1 MRTVGTKSQKEAPA
15 DVFRVVRT
23 KILVPTCDDGVL
35 RRLRVESL
43 LDRGKRITTVL
54 GPAGFGKTMAVAK
67 WASRRRT
74 PVAWYTIDAFDNR
87 PSVFW
92 RHLSAAI
99 DLAHRRPSD
108 ESVTEHPLGGGSL
121 VESLLHSLGPEPET
135 TIVVLDDLHLI
146 GDPDVLEQL
155 TYFIERAPDAFR
167 FVLIARVR
175 PALPLGRWAVR
186 SLMAEV
192 PEALLSMDA
201 VQAAALVHSVA
212 ETEVSDELVDWLI
225 ASAGGWPAA
234 LSLGGQILGRPGR
247 RSNVTRSLTAR
258 QGLFFEYVVGE
269 VLSGLRSEVRDAALR
284 LSLLDELDPRRC
296 ELLCG
301 VDDGAALLSELA
313 QHGAPM
319 VALDPSAGAWRFHA
333 LFREVLVTELQRSSG
348 SYLAD
353 LHARAAEAELTV
365 GDAPAAVRHLIAAGQ
380 FDEAFRIVFSPLAEM
395 YRSGSIRQMND
406 WIDLFPVDFVASS
419 AERSAVF
426 ALAMAYLDRRN
437 DYDLWVKQAHD
448 LASDP
453 SPELDVA
460 LTLPRL
466 LKALDIGDTDTVRS
480 EVAQLRERQGAEVL
494 DRSRD
499 CHTHT
504 IIAIASL
511 ADERM
516 SDAAYWVNA
525 ILRWPDM
532 PERVRA
538 VGQPTRAAWEAYLRG
553 ALTESTRIS
562 RGALA
567 DGADLGRA
575 SPHVL
580 IELYSL
586 QALLSLERYE
596 LDEADNWA
604 ERAQAIVESIPP
616 SLHRYLVDRAVIAIV
631 EARRGAHAAIAA
643 VGNCTRAALPP
654 AVAQR
659 YTLLAA
665 EIEARAGRSVSAAR
679 RLTTLPASPR
689 TTLVRARLAV
699 QAGRIDHAVAALDS
713 LPAADQFPRSQF
725 IESGLLRAQIAA
737 NSDALD
743 NALDAGIHEGFAW
756 TYLREGDSLDELLR
770 HATTENASWR
780 ETVLSRALRV
790 PVSSPTM
797 NVPRLSSSELRI
809 LQFLPSHRSM
819 AEISD
824 EMFVSV
830 NTVKTHV
837 RSLYRKFQVGTRSEA
852 VHRATQLGLIHPG

>member
-1 MRTVGTKSQKEAPA
+1 MGTKGTTGVPA
-15 DVFRVVRT
+15 VAFRVVRT

-43 LDRGKRITTVL
+43 LERGKRITTVF

-74 PVAWYTIDAFDNR
+74 PVVWYTIDAFDNR

-92 RHLSAAI
+92 RHLRSAIEHAY
-99 DLAHRRPSD
+99 HRPSD
-108 ESVTEHPLGGGSL
+108 EGVSVHPPDGVSF
-121 VESLLHSLGPEPET
+121 VESLLHSLGPDPET
-135 TIVVLDDLHLI
+135 TIIVLDDLHLI
-146 GDPDVLEQL
+146 ADPDVLEQL
-155 TYFIERAPDAFR
+155 AYFIERAPDAFR

-175 PALPLGRWAVR
+175 PGLPVGRWAVR
-186 SLMAEV
+186 GLVAEIT
-192 PEALLSMDA
+192 EALLSMDT
-201 VQAAALVHSVA
+201 VQAAALVRSVA
-212 ETEVSDELVDWLI
+212 ETEVSDDLVDWLI

-247 RSNVTRSLTAR
+247 RSNATHSLTAR

-269 VLSGLRSEVRDAALR
+269 VLSGLRSEVRENALQ

-313 QHGAPM
+313 QCGAPM
-319 VALDPSAGAWRFHA
+319 VALDPAAGAWRFHA
-333 LFREVLVTELQRSSG
+333 LFREVLVTELQRASG
-348 SYLAD
+348 PHLAD
-353 LHARAAEAELTV
+353 LHARAAEVELTV
-365 GDAPAAVRHLIAAGQ
+365 GDAAAAVRHLIAAGNL
-380 FDEAFRIVFSPLAEM
+380 DEAFQIVFSPLAEM

-448 LASDP
+448 LAADP

-480 EVAQLRERQGAEVL
+480 EVAELRERHGAEVL

-516 SDAAYWVNA
+516 GDAAYWVKA

-553 ALTESTRIS
+553 ALAESARIS
-562 RGALA
+562 QGALA
-567 DGADLGRA
+567 AGADLGRA

-586 QALLSLERYE
+586 QALLSLEHYE
-596 LDEADNWA
+596 LDEADHWA
-604 ERAQAIVESIPP
+604 ERAQAVVEPIPP
-616 SLHRYLVDRAVIAIV
+616 SLHRYLVDRAVIATV

-659 YTLLAA
+659 YQLLTA
-665 EIEARAGRSVSAAR
+665 EIEARAGRSVSAAS
-679 RLTTLPASPR
+679 RLATLPTSPR
-689 TTLVRARLAV
+689 ATLVRARLAV
-699 QAGRIDHAVAALDS
+699 QAGRVDQAVAELDS
-713 LPAADQFPRSQF
+713 LPAVDEFPKSQF
-725 IESGLLRAQIAA
+725 IESGLLRAQIATD
-737 NSDALD
+737 SDALD

-770 HATTENASWR
+770 HATTTNGSWR

-790 PVSSPTM
+790 PMSAPTM
-797 NVPRLSSSELRI
+797 NAPHLSSSELRI

-837 RSLYRKFQVGTRSEA
+837 RSLYRKLRVSSRSEA
-852 VHRATQLGLIHPG
+852 VHRATELGLIHSA

>member
-1 MRTVGTKSQKEAPA
+1 MGTKDQTEVPDDA
-15 DVFRVVRT
+15 FRVVRS

-43 LDRGKRITTVL
+43 LDRGKRITNVF

-74 PVAWYTIDAFDNR
+74 PVVWYTIDAFDNR

-92 RHLSAAI
+92 RHLRAAI
-99 DLAHRRPSD
+99 DHSHRRPSD
-108 ESVTEHPLGGGSL
+108 ESVAVHPLDGGSF

-146 GDPDVLEQL
+146 ADPDVLEQL
-155 TYFIERAPDAFR
+155 SYFIERAPDAFR

-175 PALPLGRWAVR
+175 PSLPLGRWAVR
-186 SLMAEV
+186 GLVAEV

-212 ETEVSDELVDWLI
+212 ETEVSDDLVDWLI

-247 RSNVTRSLTAR
+247 RSNAVRSLTAR

-269 VLSGLRSEVRDAALR
+269 VLSGLRSEVRDAALE

-319 VALDPSAGAWRFHA
+319 VALDPAAGAWRFHA
-333 LFREVLVTELQRSSG
+333 LFREVLVTELQRTSG
-348 SYLAD
+348 PHLAD

-380 FDEAFRIVFSPLAEM
+380 LDTAFQIVFSPLAEM

-448 LASDP
+448 LAADP

-466 LKALDIGDTDTVRS
+466 LKALDIGDTDAVRS
-480 EVAQLRERQGAEVL
+480 EVAELRERQGAEVL

-516 SDAAYWVNA
+516 SDAAYWVKA

-538 VGQPTRAAWEAYLRG
+538 VGQPTRAAWESYLRG
-553 ALTESTRIS
+553 ALAESTRIS
-562 RGALA
+562 QGVLA
-567 DGADLGRA
+567 AGADLGRA

-586 QALLSLERYE
+586 QALLSLEHYE
-596 LDEADNWA
+596 LDEANHWA
-604 ERAQAIVESIPP
+604 ERAQVVVEPIPP
-616 SLHRYLVDRAVIAIV
+616 SLHRYLVDRAVIAV
-631 EARRGAHAAIAA
+631 AEARRGAHAAIAA
-643 VGNCTRAALPP
+643 VGTCTRAALPP

-659 YTLLAA
+659 YQLLTA

-679 RLTTLPASPR
+679 RLATLPTSPR
-689 TTLVRARLAV
+689 ATLVRARLAV
-699 QAGRIDHAVAALDS
+699 QAGRVDQAVAELDS
-713 LPAADQFPRSQF
+713 LPAVDEFPLSQF

-737 NSDALD
+737 DSGAL
-743 NALDAGIHEGFAW
+743 NVALDAGIHEGFAW
-756 TYLREGDSLDELLR
+756 TYLREGDSIDDLLR
-770 HATTENASWR
+770 HATTMNASWR

-790 PVSSPTM
+790 PMSTPTM
-797 NVPRLSSSELRI
+797 SVPLLSSAELRV

-837 RSLYRKFQVGTRSEA
+837 RSLYRKFQVGSRSEA
-852 VHRATQLGLIHPG
+852 VHRATELGLIHPA

>member
-1 MRTVGTKSQKEAPA
+1 MSAKDQTELPA
-15 DVFRVVRT
+15 DAFRVVRT

-35 RRLRVESL
+35 RRLRVESI
-43 LDRGKRITTVL
+43 LDRGKRITTL
-54 GPAGFGKTMAVAK
+54 FGPAGFGKTMAVAK
-67 WASRRRT
+67 WASRRRR
-74 PVAWYTIDAFDNR
+74 PVVWYTIDAFDNR

-92 RHLSAAI
+92 RHLRAAI
-99 DLAHRRPSD
+99 GHSHQWSSD
-108 ESVTEHPLGGGSL
+108 ESTTAHSHDGGSF
-121 VESLLHSLGPEPET
+121 VESLLNSLGAEPPP
-135 TIVVLDDLHLI
+135 TIIVLEDLHLI
-146 GDPDVLEQL
+146 VDSDVLEQL
-155 TYFIERAPDAFR
+155 TYFIERAPDSMR
-167 FVLIARVR
+167 FVMIARVR
-175 PALPLGRWAVR
+175 PSLPVWRWAVR
-186 SLMAEV
+186 GLVAEV
-192 PEALLSMDA
+192 PEALLSMDP

-212 ETEVSDELVDWLI
+212 ETEVSDDLVDWLI

-247 RSNVTRSLTAR
+247 GSNDVRSLTAR

-269 VLSGLRSEVRDAALR
+269 VLSGLRSEVRDAALQ

-319 VALDPSAGAWRFHA
+319 VALDPAAGAWRFHA
-333 LFREVLVTELQRSSG
+333 LFREVLVTELQRASG
-348 SYLAD
+348 PHLAD
-353 LHARAAEAELTV
+353 LHARAAEVELTV
-365 GDAPAAVRHLIAAGQ
+365 GDAPAAVRHLIAAGKL
-380 FDEAFRIVFSPLAEM
+380 DEAFQIVFSPLAEM
-395 YRSGSIRQMND
+395 YRSGSIQHVND
-406 WIDLFPVDFVASS
+406 WIDLFPVDFIASS

-426 ALAMAYLDRRN
+426 ALAMGYLDRRN

-448 LASDP
+448 LAADP

-466 LKALDIGDTDTVRS
+466 LKALDRGDTDTVRS
-480 EVAQLRERQGAEVL
+480 EVATLRERQGAEVL

-532 PERVRA
+532 PERVRS

-553 ALTESTRIS
+553 ALVESVRIA
-562 RGALA
+562 RGALDA
-567 DGADLGRA
+567 GADVGRA
-575 SPHVL
+575 STHVL

-586 QALLSLERYE
+586 QVMLALEHYD
-596 LDEADNWA
+596 LDEADHWV
-604 ERAQAIVESIPP
+604 ERAQTVVESTPP
-616 SLHRYLVDRAVIAIV
+616 SLHRYLVDRAVIAVV

-643 VGNCTRAALPP
+643 VDNCTRVALPP

-659 YTLLAA
+659 YQLLTA
-665 EIEARAGRSVSAAR
+665 ELEARAGRSVSAAR
-679 RLTTLPASPR
+679 RLATLPLSPR

-699 QAGRIDHAVAALDS
+699 QAGKSERAENELKD
-713 LPAADQFPRSQF
+713 LPAIDTFPRSQY
-725 IESGLLRAQIAA
+725 IEAELLRAQIAPA
-737 NSDALD
+737 S
-743 NALDAGIHEGFAW
+743 NALNNALETGIHEGFAW
-756 TYLREGDSLDELLR
+756 TYLRESDSLDESLR
-770 HATTENASWR
+770 HAIAANASWR
-780 ETVLSRALRV
+780 DTPLARALRMSILV
-790 PVSSPTM
+790 PTTS
-797 NVPRLSSSELRI
+797 VPQLTNSELRI

-824 EMFVSV
+824 EMFISP
-830 NTVKTHV
+830 NTAKTHA
-837 RSLYRKFQVGTRSEA
+837 RSLYRKLQVSSRSEA
-852 VHRATQLGLIHPG
+852 VRRAVEIGLLTST